1 MERKDII
8 SIKITKKALRLLK
21 MLCAE
26 TGKKR
31 YDLLEEIL
39 QAELDKV
46 SAK

>member
-1 MERKDII
+1 MEKRNII
-8 SIKITKKALRLLK
+8 SIKITRKGLRLLQ

-31 YDLLEEIL
+31 YDILEEIL